1 MVASASFRFFQK
13 FPVVTLS
20 GEDTVKKS
28 SQEAK
33 SITQQILAK
42 YISFFIL
49 FRIIS
54 FYKILECELCSYR
67 VRTCKRDLKKIH
79 QIITLLI
86 WLLLFILGIEVG
98 SNEQIIKGLHTIGLE
113 AVILTLGGTLGSV
126 IAAWALWRA
135 LYNKKGGRV

>member
-1 MVASASFRFFQK
+1 MF
-13 FPVVTLS
+13 TIIGLMLT
-20 GEDTVKKS
+20 E
-28 SQEAK
+28 
-33 SITQQILAK
+33 ILLG
-42 YISFFIL
+42 YL
-49 FRIIS
+49 LR
-54 FYKILECELCSYR
+54 
-67 VRTCKRDLKKIH
+67 KRDLKKIH

-135 LYNKKGGRV
+135 LYKRKGGRA

>member
-1 MVASASFRFFQK
+1 MF
-13 FPVVTLS
+13 T
-20 GEDTVKKS
+20 
-28 SQEAK
+28 
-33 SITQQILAK
+33 
-42 YISFFIL
+42 
-49 FRIIS
+49 IIGLMLTGMLLG
-54 FYKILECELCSYR
+54 YLLR
-67 VRTCKRDLKKIH
+67 KRDLKKIH

-135 LYNKKGGRV
+135 LYNNNGARARK